1 MRAASLLKPAAA
13 LLSGLALGLLATAIA
28 GESPLH
34 VLGVLARGAFGSRY
48 DFGMTLFYMTPL
60 LFTGLSVSVAFRAGL
75 FNIGAE
81 GQLALGALAM
91 AWAAFTFPSL
101 PAPLSWAASVL
112 AGAAAG
118 GAWAGIAGWL
128 KARRGSHEVISTIML
143 NFIAAGISSYAVLN
157 PFKNPET
164 QNPETL
170 AIGAGHVLPAIPGMG
185 DAPVSWA
192 LVVGIGLA
200 VLLGWMFERT
210 RWGFE
215 LQTVGENENAA
226 RLAGI
231 PVERVRI
238 VAMVTAGALAAG
250 VGLGEV
256 LGSAHRYKLGFSPDY
271 GFVGIAVALLA
282 RGNPLGVIASAFLFG
297 ALHKGTTDLDLETEN
312 VTRDL
317 ALVIQA
323 LIIGAVAA
331 EGLWGRLGDRL
342 AARLKSVRQSQ
353 GDA

>member
-1 MRAASLLKPAAA
+1 MRIAPVLKPAAA
-13 LLSGLALGLLATAIA
+13 LLTGLALGLLATALA

-34 VLGVLARGAFGSRY
+34 VLGVLVRGAFGSRY
-48 DFGMTLFYMTPL
+48 DLGMTLFYMTPL

-81 GQLALGALAM
+81 GQLSLGALAM
-91 AWAAFTFPSL
+91 TWAAFTFPSI
-101 PAPLSWAASVL
+101 PAPLSWAVSML
-112 AGAAAG
+112 AGATVA

-143 NFIAAGISSYAVLN
+143 NFIAAGLASYAVLN

-170 AIGAGHVLPAIPGMG
+170 AVGASHILPALPGFG
-185 DAPVSWA
+185 DAPVSAA
-192 LVVGIGLA
+192 LLIGLLMA
-200 VLLGWMFERT
+200 CWLGWLFQHT

-226 RLAGI
+226 RMAGI
-231 PVERVRI
+231 PVERVQI
-238 VAMVTAGALAAG
+238 MAMVVAGALASG

-282 RGNPLGVIASAFLFG
+282 RGNPFGVIASAFLFG
-297 ALHKGTTDLDLETEN
+297 ALHKGTTDLDLETEH

-331 EGLWGRLGDRL
+331 EGLWARLGERL
-342 AARLKSVRQSQ
+342 SSRLRSLKGR
-353 GDA
+353 GGGG